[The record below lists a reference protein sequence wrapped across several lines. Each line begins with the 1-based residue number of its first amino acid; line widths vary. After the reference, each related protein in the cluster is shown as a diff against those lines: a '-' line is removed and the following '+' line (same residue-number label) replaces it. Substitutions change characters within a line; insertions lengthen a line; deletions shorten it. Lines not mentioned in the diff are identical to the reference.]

1 MLKKQKGLF
10 LVFLTALISGVSI
23 FLNKYSVSVI
33 NPYVFT
39 FLKNVVVA
47 VALFSLLLL
56 LRNFDELKNLN
67 KKQWRNL
74 VLIGL
79 VGGGIPF
86 LLFFKGLSLT
96 TSAMGSFIHKTM
108 FIYVGI
114 SATIFLKEKLS
125 KSVFVASVL
134 LLFGNFLVLKLT
146 AFSFN
151 AGDLL
156 ILIATIFWAGEN
168 ILSKHLLKE
177 LSGNVVAFGRMFF
190 GSIFILIF
198 LWFTKQLPLVNG
210 INKSQILWI
219 LFTAALLLGYVMTWY
234 NGIKN
239 VTITVATSIL
249 LLGSPITTLL
259 SFIFSNNAISLIDFF
274 GLLLIL
280 GGVSI
285 MVLFVERLSTQP
297 TFSTA

>member
-39 FLKNVVVA
+39 FLKNVI
-47 VALFSLLLL
+47 VALALLSLLLL
-56 LRNFDELKNLN
+56 FRNFNELKNLSI
-67 KKQWRNL
+67 KQWQNL

-79 VGGGIPF
+79 IGGSIPF

-96 TSAMGSFIHKTM
+96 SSAMGSFMHKTM
-108 FIYVGI
+108 FIYVGVL
-114 SATIFLKEKLS
+114 AVIFLKEKLS
-125 KSVFVASVL
+125 KFIFIASVL
-134 LLFGNFLVLKLT
+134 LLLGNFLLLKLKV
-146 AFSFN
+146 FSFN
-151 AGDLL
+151 IGDLL
-156 ILIATIFWAGEN
+156 ILIATLFWAVEN
-168 ILSKHLLKE
+168 TLSKHVLKE

-198 LWFTKQLPLVNG
+198 LGFTDQLSLIDN
-210 INKSQILWI
+210 INTSQILWI
-219 LFTAALLLGYVMTWY
+219 LFTAALLLGYVVTWY

-239 VTITVATSIL
+239 IKITVATSIL
-249 LLGSPITTLL
+249 LIGSPITTLINL
-259 SFIFSNNAISLIDFF
+259 IFPEGVISLIEFF
-274 GLLLIL
+274 GILLIVA
-280 GGVSI
+280 GIGI
-285 MVLFVERLSTQP
+285 MVLFVEKIRHQV